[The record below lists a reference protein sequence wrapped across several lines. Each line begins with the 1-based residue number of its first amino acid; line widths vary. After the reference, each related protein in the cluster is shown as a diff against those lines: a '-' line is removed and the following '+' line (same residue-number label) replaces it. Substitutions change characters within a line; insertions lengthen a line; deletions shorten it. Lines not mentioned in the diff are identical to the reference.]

1 MGNRF
6 EILASQFSNSERY
19 SVQIPA
25 ALIRLVSDT
34 LKTPYKIYNAFK
46 ETLKEPELLYTYILT
61 KKSF

>member
-1 MGNRF
+1 MGNKF

-34 LKTPYKIYNAFK
+34 LKTPYKIYAAFK
-46 ETLKEPELLYTYILT
+46 ETLKEPELVYSYIL
-61 KKSF
+61 